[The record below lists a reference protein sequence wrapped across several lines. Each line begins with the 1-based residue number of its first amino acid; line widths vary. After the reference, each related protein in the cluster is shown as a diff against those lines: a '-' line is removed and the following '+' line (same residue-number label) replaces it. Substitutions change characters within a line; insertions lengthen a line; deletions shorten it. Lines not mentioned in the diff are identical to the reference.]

1 MRFKPQLAVAVWLL
15 CQFQP
20 QIAWGQTER
29 AASFDQILSWAVVK
43 SPKLSEADSKVRS
56 KHAIV
61 EGKIAQRYPTFS
73 ATTNALNNTGGSS
86 VTLKANMPVWSFGK
100 VDASIDLASAEMAY
114 EVAGRALVKNNVLSE
129 AAQTYVDIY
138 YIQEKV
144 KVAKLNVIEHE
155 SILKRIQRQ
164 RRAGAVGEA
173 DVRTAQSRL
182 LSAKNQVNSLEGEL
196 IGLRDE
202 LRVITDS
209 ADISQVSE
217 IPFSWLMQQRGL
229 INLEQLINKNPEVSR
244 TQAEIKVA
252 ELRLLVAAREGYPNV
267 YLDVERDLG
276 KSNAAYRNRV
286 GLKMD
291 VAIKGAGVV
300 NDASLRE
307 AEELLEA
314 VKASGHTV
322 RNQIARDFK
331 SWAASSAEL
340 ESIIRSQ
347 SEVVVSLEETVR
359 SALRRLDGGRM
370 SWIEVLNFQREL
382 NEARIQLL
390 QYQGN
395 WTSRIMS
402 MVNLG
407 GLLESRLKVPA

>member
-1 MRFKPQLAVAVWLL
+1 MRFKPQLVVAVWLL
-15 CQFQP
+15 CQFQL
-20 QIAWGQTER
+20 QVVWGQTER
-29 AASFDQILSWAVVK
+29 IASFDQILSMAVVK
-43 SPKLSEADSKVRS
+43 SPKLAEADSKVRS
-56 KHAIV
+56 KLAGV

-73 ATTNALNNTGGSS
+73 ATTNALNNTGGSA

-100 VDASIDLASAEMAY
+100 VDASIDLARAEMEY
-114 EVAGRALVKNNVLSE
+114 ESAGRALIKNKVLSE
-129 AAQTYVDIY
+129 ASQTYIDIY
-138 YIQEKV
+138 YLQEKV
-144 KVAKLNVIEHE
+144 KVAKLNVIEHD
-155 SILKRIQRQ
+155 SIVKRIQRQ
-164 RRAGAVGEA
+164 LRAGAVGEA

-202 LRVITDS
+202 LRVLTDS
-209 ADISQVSE
+209 ADIRQVSE

-229 INLEQLINKNPEVSR
+229 INLEQLINKNPEVTR
-244 TQAEIKVA
+244 TQAEIVVA
-252 ELRLLVAAREGYPNV
+252 ELRVEVAARERYPNV
-267 YLDVERDLG
+267 YLDVESDLG
-276 KSNAAYRNRV
+276 KSTAAYRNRF

-291 VAIKGAGVV
+291 VALKGAGAV
-300 NDASLRE
+300 NDASLKE
-307 AEELLEA
+307 AEELLAA
-314 VKASGHTV
+314 VQASGNTV

-340 ESIIRSQ
+340 EPIIRSQ
-347 SEVVVSLEETVR
+347 TEVVASLEETVR

-395 WTSRIMS
+395 WTSRIVS
-402 MVNLG
+402 MINLG
-407 GLLESRLKVPA
+407 GLLESRLKVPV